1 MAIEK
6 WEKPTKWRFP
16 LAIFDYDSGYHKL
29 IFGKLSL
36 SRFALAQ
43 CLDHLDS
50 SCPHCQF
57 RIVPNPILSPLAKV
71 AGPLDTPYLS
81 CIHSL
86 SILLVTRHLSSIFS
100 DTPDADLIGFR
111 SNIFGC
117 ELPIIILTTYELVAE
132 LSMGLSPYI
141 PLSYRLL
148 RFIHH
153 FGWSNNHFI
162 GGWLYWLVSVY
173 AVHKCVQNGLVHNPR
188 IDQPVLLIG

>member
-1 MAIEK
+1 MDCIAQLRIPGSDREKPWEKPWVTQMAIEK

-86 SILLVTRHLSSIFS
+86 SILLVTRHPSSIFR
-100 DTPDADLIGFR
+100 THPM
-111 SNIFGC
+111 
-117 ELPIIILTTYELVAE
+117 PT
-132 LSMGLSPYI
+132 
-141 PLSYRLL
+141 
-148 RFIHH
+148 
-153 FGWSNNHFI
+153 
-162 GGWLYWLVSVY
+162 
-173 AVHKCVQNGLVHNPR
+173 
-188 IDQPVLLIG
+188 